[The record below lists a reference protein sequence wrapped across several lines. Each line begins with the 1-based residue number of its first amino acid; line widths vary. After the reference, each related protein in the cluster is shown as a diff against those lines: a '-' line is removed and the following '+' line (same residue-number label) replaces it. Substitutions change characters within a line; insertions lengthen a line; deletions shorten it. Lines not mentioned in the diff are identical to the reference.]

1 MKGKMKKWMLALF
14 AAFALTLM
22 LGATV
27 SAASNM
33 PVDGKLRNYYGTYG
47 TNSYYRRH
55 RIFVTGYGRLEISG
69 KTETNGAIAIRLTA
83 RDGKLTTDGG
93 HAFFS
98 VNHAAGTS
106 IYYGVMR
113 GPYYIDV
120 AGVGSNTAN
129 RRYYKVSDYYLG
141 AYQTLMSNN
150 GGFSQSSAY
159 ALTRGKTY
167 TGAMPFN
174 EQWSNADWYKLYLPN
189 YSKFKVNFKSIGLG
203 YAEIRMWGPNYP
215 KEGGLL
221 YKGSINNYPA
231 TNKTRIF
238 NISLSINGRS
248 GYNCYPGTYYIR
260 IKRYNSS
267 WKRTSLGYWLSW
279 NLA

>member
-69 KTETNGAIAIRLTA
+69 KTESNGAIAIRLIA

-93 HAFFS
+93 HAFYS
-98 VNHAAGTS
+98 VNIAAGTS
-106 IYYGVMR
+106 LYYGVMR

-129 RRYYKVSDYYLG
+129 NRYYKVSDYYLG

-150 GGFSQSSAY
+150 GGLYQSRAY
-159 ALTRGKTY
+159 YLSSGKTY

-174 EQWSNADWYKLYLPN
+174 EDWGNADWYRFYLSSN
-189 YSKFKVNFKSIGLG
+189 RKFDIQFQSKGVG
-203 YAEIRMWGPNYP
+203 YAEIRLWGPSIP
-215 KEGGLL
+215 SSGELI
-221 YKGSINNYPA
+221 YKGSINGLGRKWTLYRQSNYGYTTGRPA
-231 TNKTRIF
+231 
-238 NISLSINGRS
+238 
-248 GYNCYPGTYYIR
+248 GTYYIR
-260 IKRYNSS
+260 IKRYDNK
-267 WKRTSLGYWLSW
+267 WKRTSMGYWLRWS
-279 NLA
+279 